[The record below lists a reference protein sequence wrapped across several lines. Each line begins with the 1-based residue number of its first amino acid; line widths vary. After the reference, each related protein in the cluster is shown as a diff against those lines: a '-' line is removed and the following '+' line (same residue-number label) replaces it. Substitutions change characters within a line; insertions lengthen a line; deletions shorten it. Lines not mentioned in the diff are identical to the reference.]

1 MSSVGI
7 LYLFSFSVDLTLT
20 SLPQIFLGSNVHA
33 PQRTATLESLEAS
46 QSYRYLR
53 SAFQVLLQPVV
64 LSIGSAILVSM
75 MFILRFLCLVLALVD
90 RSCCSAC
97 MFTIP
102 CFAPCY
108 IDVFL
113 VPTPIFHFFLVPVG
127 DGSLPS
133 EFREISCQYTSSK
146 LLTPLTRKVE
156 LRTFV
161 PSRVSTKTSWKV
173 MVQCRDDNPSAK
185 QDLFVLSSCYTI

>member
-1 MSSVGI
+1 MHDVGVSSVGI

-113 VPTPIFHFFLVPVG
+113 VPTPIFHFFSGPG
-127 DGSLPS
+127 
-133 EFREISCQYTSSK
+133 R
-146 LLTPLTRKVE
+146 R
-156 LRTFV
+156 
-161 PSRVSTKTSWKV
+161 RVSPFRVS
-173 MVQCRDDNPSAK
+173 RDLLSIYQLQAFDTTHKKSRTE
-185 QDLFVLSSCYTI
+185 DLCPF